1 MKEWKVTITTECIEL
16 LMSKN
21 QVGGREDCGLLFA
34 SQISDDCLRINSVS
48 SFCVVQT
55 SASKCSCKLD
65 TEKANAVVVEEFE
78 KSNHTR
84 FYIGEWHTHPE
95 DNPTPSIQDIN
106 SIKKSYQRNELVIPN
121 LLFMAIVGMKSICWK
136 TYNGSKICNVVL
148 DHENGKTE
156 LASD

>member
-48 SFCVVQT
+48 SSCVVQT

-65 TEKANAVVVEEFE
+65 RK
-78 KSNHTR
+78 
-84 FYIGEWHTHPE
+84 
-95 DNPTPSIQDIN
+95 
-106 SIKKSYQRNELVIPN
+106 
-121 LLFMAIVGMKSICWK
+121 
-136 TYNGSKICNVVL
+136 
-148 DHENGKTE
+148 GKRCCCRGI
-156 LASD
+156 